1 MITMPYPPTVNTY
14 YTVARGRKIL
24 SKRGRSYKKEAALY
38 LYEQGVPK
46 DREGPYAI
54 SIMVRPPSKRLMD
67 VDNLLKP
74 LLDSLVEYGAI
85 SDDSEVVDLRIRKFN
100 PIKGGSVEVLIS

>member
-1 MITMPYPPTVNTY
+1 MIQLPYPPTINTY
-14 YTVARGRKIL
+14 YTIARGRKIL
-24 SKRGRSYKKEAALY
+24 SSKGRRWKNQAQCY
-38 LYEQGVPK
+38 LYEQNAAKGG
-46 DREGPYAI
+46 EGPYAI
-54 SIMVRPPSKRLMD
+54 CISVRPPDKRKRD
-67 VDNLLKP
+67 IDNLLKP

>member
-24 SKRGRSYKKEAALY
+24 SRKGRAYKKEAMLC
-38 LYEQGVPK
+38 LYEQAVPK

-54 SIMVRPPSKRLMD
+54 SIHIRPPDKRKRD
-67 VDNLLKP
+67 IDNLIKP

-85 SDDSEVVDLRIRKFN
+85 SDDSEVIDLRIQKFN

>member
-1 MITMPYPPTVNTY
+1 MIAMPYPPSVNTY
-14 YTVARGRKIL
+14 YSVVRGRKIL
-24 SKRGRSYKKEAALY
+24 SKKGRSYKIEAMVCLY
-38 LYEQGVPK
+38 QQSVAK

-54 SIMVRPPSKRLMD
+54 CISVRPPDKRKRD
-67 VDNLLKP
+67 IDNLIKP

-85 SDDSEVVDLRIRKFN
+85 SDDSEVVDLRIQKFN